1 MKKKILILGCLSF
14 CLGLIPCYSLAQ
26 VGNKQLA
33 FPTAEG
39 YGKYT
44 VGGRGGKVY
53 KVTNLNDSG
62 EGSLRAAVEAHGAR
76 TVIFEVSGI
85 IELKRTLSIKNPYIT
100 IAGQTAPGDGI
111 CLKRYPLSI
120 DTDEVIIR
128 YIRVRLGDEANIA
141 ADAVSGRYHKNII
154 LDHLSAS
161 WSIDECMS
169 VYRCQNLTVQW
180 CLISESLYQSKHEKG
195 NHGFGGI
202 WGGHYAT
209 YHHNMFAHHT
219 SRNPRFGDGT
229 GNNDYRNNVIYN
241 WAYNTCYG
249 GERNN
254 TQLNFNYPFM
264 ANIVANYYKPGPAT
278 RPGDISKRIANPAY
292 KKGQDI
298 HGKWYIADNYMEGSP
313 EVTKDNWDGG
323 VQVEGGKKA
332 LSEIRMKE
340 PWDAMK
346 INMQSAEEAY
356 KSVLASVGA
365 SLPKRDQVDAR
376 IIEEVKGGYAT
387 YEGKGY
393 KEKGRPIKDK
403 TIACGI
409 IDSPSDVGGW
419 PVLKSK
425 TASLDSDQDGIPDT
439 WESIHGL
446 DPNNPSD
453 GNKIN
458 ETGYTW
464 LEIYLNSLCE

>member
-1 MKKKILILGCLSF
+1 
-14 CLGLIPCYSLAQ
+14 
-26 VGNKQLA
+26 
-33 FPTAEG
+33 
-39 YGKYT
+39 
-44 VGGRGGKVY
+44 
-53 KVTNLNDSG
+53 
-62 EGSLRAAVEAHGAR
+62 
-76 TVIFEVSGI
+76 
-85 IELKRTLSIKNPYIT
+85 
-100 IAGQTAPGDGI
+100 
-111 CLKRYPLSI
+111 
-120 DTDEVIIR
+120 
-128 YIRVRLGDEANIA
+128 
-141 ADAVSGRYHKNII
+141 
-154 LDHLSAS
+154 
-161 WSIDECMS
+161 
-169 VYRCQNLTVQW
+169 
-180 CLISESLYQSKHEKG
+180 
-195 NHGFGGI
+195 
-202 WGGHYAT
+202 
-209 YHHNMFAHHT
+209 MFAHHT

-313 EVTKDNWDGG
+313 EVTKDNWNGG

-387 YEGKGY
+387 YEGKAAD
-393 KEKGRPIKDK
+393 GREMFHY
-403 TIACGI
+403 
-409 IDSPSDVGGW
+409 GGDAGEF
-419 PVLKSK
+419 P
-425 TASLDSDQDGIPDT
+425 
-439 WESIHGL
+439 H
-446 DPNNPSD
+446 D
-453 GNKIN
+453 GNFCMDGLVYPDRRPH
-458 ETGYTW
+458 TCLLYTSDAAD
-464 LEIYLNSLCE
+464 E